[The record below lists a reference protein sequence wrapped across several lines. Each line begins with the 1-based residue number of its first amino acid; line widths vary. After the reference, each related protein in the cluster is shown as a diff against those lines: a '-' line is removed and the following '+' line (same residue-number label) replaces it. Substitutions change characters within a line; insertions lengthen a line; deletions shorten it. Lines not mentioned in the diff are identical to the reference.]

1 MNFSIDSS
9 GVPSPYIE
17 NTITCFTCGKQF
29 AFSQT
34 QDGRCLRDH
43 IAHMENERRQL
54 MARGGI
60 GGGQAPIVVQ
70 GPTINMSNQQSTNV
84 SAVAQASATAAMYGR
99 SRVGFCRRWRNRFLC
114 LLCLLIVGGTA
125 YGIAM
130 AITHPKGGDGGGGS
144 GGGRMTTASMGFS
157 STNLGSLAA
166 TVPPPTTAAA
176 ATTTTHSGFLP
187 WRTTATA
194 ATTTVKKRE

>member
-1 MNFSIDSS
+1 MNFSIDNS
-9 GVPSPYIE
+9 GVPSPYTE
-17 NTITCFTCGKQF
+17 NTITCITCGKQF

-34 QDGRCLRDH
+34 AEGRCLRDH

-54 MARGGI
+54 MARGG
-60 GGGQAPIVVQ
+60 GGGAQAPIVVQ

-99 SRVGFCRRWRNRFLC
+99 PRVGFCRRWRNRFLC
-114 LLCLLIVGGTA
+114 LFCLLILGGTA

-130 AITHPKGGDGGGGS
+130 AITHPKDGAGGGGS
-144 GGGRMTTASMGFS
+144 GGRMTMASVVFS
-157 STNLGSLAA
+157 NTHPGSLAPS
-166 TVPPPTTAAA
+166 TVPPPTTASA
-176 ATTTTHSGFLP
+176 ATTTTHSGFFP

-194 ATTTVKKRE
+194 ATTVKKRE